1 MKHLALLLMILLSI
15 STTGL
20 ADGSL
25 AHFHDA
31 LGRHGV
37 FRKDD
42 ADLVLYLEQ
51 GNLKDPAL
59 RTEES
64 LVLTKEQLLQM
75 VEDLKDL
82 RPAVMNS
89 SEQFPLTI
97 SGSSNGTGA
106 TLTLAVDRKSFGNL
120 CHAVNDV
127 RRFLRDFN

>member
-1 MKHLALLLMILLSI
+1 MKPLSLILLILLS
-15 STTGL
+15 TTCLG
-20 ADGSL
+20 DGSL

-31 LGRHGV
+31 LGRHGI

-51 GNLKDPAL
+51 GNLKDPAV

-64 LVLTKEQLLQM
+64 LVLTEEQLLQI

-89 SEQFPLTI
+89 SEPFPLTI
-97 SGSSNGTGA
+97 SGSSNGTAA